1 MAQFLLSVSYP
12 PAQRRSYT
20 NEVTSRALEGF
31 ELFHVK
37 GDLDGKPRPNVCGNC
52 HRMPFLVSTNTPGT
66 GMDAPTWR
74 GAYDRWLILPQ
85 GRLNIIDFDFFRR
98 VAEQGAPERS
108 IWQFSWGGRPRFDP
122 VWEMVVEG
130 STGFAG
136 AFGRQVTLSAD
147 TVDQPSTT
155 ELLDALEVA
164 GREEA
169 VLLLVN
175 GVLLDGKKSISV
187 SLTFDP
193 SVDQGNYIS
202 EHNKRQSYTR
212 CLLYTSDAADE

>member
-1 MAQFLLSVSYP
+1 
-12 PAQRRSYT
+12 
-20 NEVTSRALEGF
+20 
-31 ELFHVK
+31 
-37 GDLDGKPRPNVCGNC
+37 
-52 HRMPFLVSTNTPGT
+52 
-66 GMDAPTWR
+66 
-74 GAYDRWLILPQ
+74 
-85 GRLNIIDFDFFRR
+85 
-98 VAEQGAPERS
+98 
-108 IWQFSWGGRPRFDP
+108 
-122 VWEMVVEG
+122 MVVEG

-202 EHNKRQSYTR
+202 EHNKRQNYTR
-212 CLLYTSDAADE
+212 DQLTELAQTGDFIGTFTAHMGSSVDFNHPQPAIWTLGPIEKQRGKQVFPTLSNEKNTMRVSGRHFGEDARVFVDGRRVAGTVTLDNSVASIEIDTLPDDGMHLLQVQNPLGLFSNDFIFYVKKDDN